1 MQFTQRS
8 VQCISPSGL
17 HRMAYTEWGER
28 DNPRVL
34 LCVHGL
40 TRNARDFDRLAEAM
54 SSHYRVICPDVVGRG
69 RSGRLRNPAGYGIPQ
84 YAADMVTLIARL
96 NVETVDWVGTS
107 MGGLIGMALASQ
119 EGSPIRKLLL
129 NDVGPVITVESLKR
143 IGSYVGT
150 DPIWAGFD
158 EALAFVKAIS
168 APFGALSEAQWYA
181 LTESSVA
188 QRADGRWGF
197 VYDPQI
203 AAPFK
208 AAFGDQDIDLW
219 PVYEQIVCPTLVLR
233 GADSDLLT
241 RETWQAMG
249 LRGPRARLA
258 EIQGVGHAPMFMTEE
273 QISIARDF
281 LLSV

>member
-1 MQFTQRS
+1 MQFTQRG
-8 VQCISPSGL
+8 VQCISSSGL
-17 HRMAYTEWGER
+17 HRMAYTEWGQR

-40 TRNARDFDRLAEAM
+40 TRNARDFDMLAEAM

-84 YAADMVTLIARL
+84 YVADMVTLIARL

-119 EGSPIRKLLL
+119 EGSPIRKMLL

-150 DPIWAGFD
+150 DPTWVSFD
-158 EALAFVKAIS
+158 EALAFVKLVS
-168 APFGALSEAQWYA
+168 APFGALSEAQWHA

-197 VYDPQI
+197 VYDPKI
-203 AAPFK
+203 AEPFR
-208 AAFGDQDIDLW
+208 AAFVDQDIDLW
-219 PVYEQIVCPTLVLR
+219 PVYEQISCPTLVLR
-233 GADSDLLT
+233 GAESDLLT

-249 LRGPRARLA
+249 LRGPRAKLA

-281 LLSV
+281 LLGS

>member
-40 TRNARDFDRLAEAM
+40 TRNARDFDKLAEAM

-84 YAADMVTLIARL
+84 YVADMVTLIARL

-150 DPIWAGFD
+150 DPTWAGFD
-158 EALAFVKAIS
+158 EALAFVKAVS

-219 PVYEQIVCPTLVLR
+219 PVYEQIACPTLVLR

-258 EIQGVGHAPMFMTEE
+258 EIQGVGHVPMFMTEE
-273 QISIARDF
+273 QISVARDF

>member
-150 DPIWAGFD
+150 DPTWAGFD